1 MMKHNKK
8 YQELGINL
16 LITCIALILA
26 FIVGAILILI
36 LGENPLKAYEAL
48 FKGAVG
54 TPIAL
59 TISLS
64 KSVPLILTGLAV
76 GLAFKCKVFNIGA
89 EGQLLFGAFLATL
102 VGIYVKV
109 PAPLHILLVLIAGFV
124 GGLVWSFVP
133 AYLRYKRN
141 VHIVISTIM
150 FNYIGQYLVQY
161 MVCGPFKEPGPNSAT
176 AQIQQTAML
185 PRILPKPY
193 ALNLGFIVAIIMVVV
208 IYILLNKTTIGYE
221 MRSVGLN
228 ADAAKTNGINVKKNM
243 FLALLLS
250 GGLAGLA
257 GSIEVSGSIYRM
269 VDGFSPGY
277 GFNGIPV
284 ALLAHNNPFA
294 VIFSACLL
302 GFMRSGAIMMQAS
315 MGISQEIIDVI
326 QGTVIIFIC
335 TEYLIRYYVGKI
347 KGGKIKC

>member
-1 MMKHNKK
+1 MKQSAK
-8 YQELGINL
+8 YQELVMNL
-16 LITCIALILA
+16 CIACIALILA
-26 FIVGAILILI
+26 LLVGAIVII
-36 LGENPLKAYEAL
+36 VLGENPLKAYEAL
-48 FKGAVG
+48 WKGAVG
-54 TPIAL
+54 TPIAFV
-59 TISLS
+59 ISLS

-76 GLAFKCKVFNIGA
+76 GLGFKCKVFNIGA
-89 EGQLLFGAFLATL
+89 EGQLLVGAFFATIT
-102 VGIYVKV
+102 GIYVKL
-109 PAPLHILLVLIAGFV
+109 PMILHIPLVLIMGFL
-124 GGLVWSFVP
+124 GGVLWSFIP
-133 AYLRYKRN
+133 AYLRFKRN

-176 AQIQQTAML
+176 ALIEPTAML
-185 PRILPKPY
+185 PKILPRPY
-193 ALNLGFIVAIIMVVV
+193 ALNLGFLIALLMVVLT
-208 IYILLNKTTIGYE
+208 YILLEKTTIGYE

-228 ADAAKTNGINVKKNM
+228 AEAAKTNGIDVKRNM

-257 GSIEVSGSIYRM
+257 GGVEVTGSIYRM

-302 GFMRSGAIMMQAS
+302 GFMRNGAIMMQAS
-315 MGISQEIIDVI
+315 MGISQEIIGVI

-335 TEYLIRYYVGKI
+335 MEYVIRYYIKKI
-347 KGGKIKC
+347 KGGK

>member
-1 MMKHNKK
+1 MRKHSAK
-8 YQELGINL
+8 YQELVMNL
-16 LITCIALILA
+16 IIACIALSLA
-26 FIVGAILILI
+26 FIIGAVVILI

-54 TPIAL
+54 TPIAFV
-59 TISLS
+59 ISLS

-76 GLAFKCKVFNIGA
+76 GLAFQCKVFNIGA

-109 PAPLHILLVLIAGFV
+109 PTIIHIPLVLLAGFF
-124 GGLVWSFVP
+124 GGLIWSFVP
-133 AYLRYKRN
+133 AFLRYKRN

-150 FNYIGQYLVQY
+150 FNYIAQYLVQY

-176 AQIQQTAML
+176 AQVLPTAML

-193 ALNLGFIVAIIMVVV
+193 SLNLGFLVAILMVVV
-208 IYILLNKTTIGYE
+208 IYILLNKTTVGYE

-228 ADAAKTNGINVKKNM
+228 SDAAKTNGIDVKRNM

-257 GSIEVSGSIYRM
+257 GSIEISGSIYRM

-294 VIFSACLL
+294 IIFSACLL

-315 MGISQEIIDVI
+315 VGISQDIIDVI

-335 TEYLIRYYVGKI
+335 MEYVIRYYIGKV
-347 KGGKIKC
+347 KEAK